1 MKTLTKFL
9 TGTLLAAFA
18 AQAASAADTVRIG
31 YQNEPD
37 PSHAAIVDG
46 AYEKATGDKIE
57 WRKFD
62 SGASVIAALASTR
75 LTLAMRAQARLPPA

>member
-1 MKTLTKFL
+1 ML
-9 TGTLLAAFA
+9 LLAVG
-18 AQAASAADTVRIG
+18 AQAAEATIRVG

-46 AYEKATGDKIE
+46 AYEKALGAKIE

-62 SGASVIAALASTR
+62 SGASVIAALASNGIDIGY
-75 LTLAMRAQARLPPA
+75 AG